1 MNMNNKE
8 CANRTRV
15 AAKRRLAHRL
25 ESVLLTPR
33 IFAVRDD
40 FRRLG
45 DEQTTKYDR
54 LFHKKRQTTAGT
66 AMRQKVCGERR
77 AVLLFLMASTLLV
90 GAGPNQLTPEEKK
103 EGYTLLFNGKNLDG
117 WDGDPV
123 RWSVQD
129 GVIVGSS
136 DGHPFKVNTFLI
148 HKGTFQNFILK
159 GDIKLRNHN
168 SGIQFRSEQ
177 LPGEG
182 WMVRGYQA
190 DASEVGDEKSAW
202 GNLYEERLRG
212 RNAMKTPDEGWLIA
226 RPLLHRGDWNSYE
239 ILADG
244 DHIRLTFN
252 GKVTIDM
259 HDKASADGIIA
270 LQLHA
275 GPEMRVEFRNL
286 KIKKLP

>member
-1 MNMNNKE
+1 MRADAIKLLA
-8 CANRTRV
+8 CV
-15 AAKRRLAHRL
+15 LFLPLLHAADPINT
-25 ESVLLTPR
+25 LTP
-33 IFAVRDD
+33 
-40 FRRLG
+40 
-45 DEQTTKYDR
+45 Q
-54 LFHKKRQTTAGT
+54 
-66 AMRQKVCGERR
+66 
-77 AVLLFLMASTLLV
+77 
-90 GAGPNQLTPEEKK
+90 EKK
-103 EGYTLLFNGKNLDG
+103 DGYTLLFNGKNLDG
-117 WDGDPV
+117 WNGDPV
-123 RWSVQD
+123 RWSVQN
-129 GVIVGSS
+129 GLIVGSS

-159 GDIKLRNHN
+159 SDIKLRNHN

-190 DASEVGDEKSAW
+190 DASEVDDAKSAW

-212 RNAMKTPDEGWLIA
+212 RNVMKTPDAGWLIA
-226 RPLLHRGDWNSYE
+226 KPLVHHGDWNTYE

-252 GKVTIDM
+252 GVVTIDL
-259 HDKASADGIIA
+259 HDAAAASGIIA

-286 KIKKLP
+286 KLKKLP

>member
-1 MNMNNKE
+1 MKTFCM
-8 CANRTRV
+8 
-15 AAKRRLAHRL
+15 LF
-25 ESVLLTPR
+25 VLLLAP
-33 IFAVRDD
+33 F
-40 FRRLG
+40 L
-45 DEQTTKYDR
+45 
-54 LFHKKRQTTAGT
+54 L
-66 AMRQKVCGERR
+66 R
-77 AVLLFLMASTLLV
+77 AA
-90 GAGPNQLTPEEKK
+90 APNQLTSEEKK
-103 EGYTLLFNGKNLDG
+103 EGYVLLFNGKDLDG

-123 RWSVQD
+123 RWSVKD
-129 GVIVGSS
+129 GEIVGSS

-148 HKGTFQNFILK
+148 YKGTFQNFVLK

-190 DASEVGDEKSAW
+190 DASEVDDVKSAW

-212 RNAMKTPDEGWLIA
+212 RNAMKTPDEGWKIGKTVV
-226 RPLLHRGDWNSYE
+226 HHGDWNSYE

-244 DHIRLTFN
+244 DHIRLTLN
-252 GKVTIDM
+252 GHVTLDM
-259 HDKASADGIIA
+259 HDRAAASGIIA

-286 KIKKLP
+286 KLKKLP

>member
-1 MNMNNKE
+1 M
-8 CANRTRV
+8 RV
-15 AAKRRLAHRL
+15 VLAVFLLLALAHPA
-25 ESVLLTPR
+25 SPQAINTLTP
-33 IFAVRDD
+33 
-40 FRRLG
+40 
-45 DEQTTKYDR
+45 Q
-54 LFHKKRQTTAGT
+54 
-66 AMRQKVCGERR
+66 
-77 AVLLFLMASTLLV
+77 
-90 GAGPNQLTPEEKK
+90 EKK
-103 EGYTLLFNGKNLDG
+103 EGFTLLFNGKNLDG

-123 RWSVQD
+123 RWSVQN

-148 HKGTFQNFILK
+148 YKGTYKNFILK

-212 RNAMKTPDEGWLIA
+212 RNAMKTPDQGWIIA
-226 RPLLHRGDWNSYE
+226 KTLVHHGDWNTYE

-244 DHIRLTFN
+244 DHIRLKFN
-252 GKVTIDM
+252 GVVTIDM
-259 HDKASADGIIA
+259 HDSAASSGIIA

-286 KIKKLP
+286 KMKVLP

>member
-1 MNMNNKE
+1 MRRMNY
-8 CANRTRV
+8 RI
-15 AAKRRLAHRL
+15 AACLLA
-25 ESVLLTPR
+25 VP
-33 IFAVRDD
+33 I
-40 FRRLG
+40 LG
-45 DEQTTKYDR
+45 
-54 LFHKKRQTTAGT
+54 LA
-66 AMRQKVCGERR
+66 
-77 AVLLFLMASTLLV
+77 ASS
-90 GAGPNQLTPEEKK
+90 NQLTPAEKK
-103 EGYTLLFNGKNLDG
+103 EGYQLLFNGMNLDG

-123 RWSVQD
+123 RWSVKD
-129 GVIVGSS
+129 GLIVGSS

-148 HKGTFQNFILK
+148 YKGTFANFVLK
-159 GDIKLRNHN
+159 GEMKLRNHN

-212 RNAMKTPDEGWLIA
+212 RNVMKTPDEGWKIA
-226 RPLLHRGDWNSYE
+226 KPLVHHGEWNSYE

-252 GKVTIDM
+252 GQVTIDM
-259 HDKASADGIIA
+259 HDKASATGIIA
-270 LQLHA
+270 LQMHA
-275 GPEMRVEFRNL
+275 GPEMQVEFRNL

>member
-1 MNMNNKE
+1 MKLS
-8 CANRTRV
+8 CLLIAPLLLH
-15 AAKRRLAHRL
+15 AAA
-25 ESVLLTPR
+25 
-33 IFAVRDD
+33 
-40 FRRLG
+40 
-45 DEQTTKYDR
+45 
-54 LFHKKRQTTAGT
+54 
-66 AMRQKVCGERR
+66 
-77 AVLLFLMASTLLV
+77 
-90 GAGPNQLTPEEKK
+90 PNVLTPEEKK
-103 EGYTLLFNGKNLDG
+103 QGYTLLFNGRNLDG

-123 RWSVQD
+123 RWTVQD
-129 GVIVGSS
+129 GTIVGCS

-148 HKGTFQNFILK
+148 YKGTFRNFILK

-190 DASEVGDEKSAW
+190 DASEVGDDKSAW

-212 RNAMKTPDEGWLIA
+212 RGVMKTPDQGWLIA

-244 DHIRLTFN
+244 DHIRLMFN
-252 GKVTIDM
+252 GAVTIDM
-259 HDKASADGIIA
+259 HDSASAAGIIA

-275 GPEMRVEFRNL
+275 GLEMRVEFRNL
-286 KIKKLP
+286 KIKVLP

>member
-1 MNMNNKE
+1 M
-8 CANRTRV
+8 RLVSV
-15 AAKRRLAHRL
+15 ALLLVAMVHTA
-25 ESVLLTPR
+25 SPQAINTLTP
-33 IFAVRDD
+33 
-40 FRRLG
+40 
-45 DEQTTKYDR
+45 Q
-54 LFHKKRQTTAGT
+54 
-66 AMRQKVCGERR
+66 
-77 AVLLFLMASTLLV
+77 
-90 GAGPNQLTPEEKK
+90 EKK
-103 EGYTLLFNGKNLDG
+103 EGFKLLFNGKNLDG

-123 RWSVQD
+123 RWSVQN

-148 HKGTFQNFILK
+148 YKGTYKNFILK

-177 LPGEG
+177 LPGDG

-212 RNAMKTPDEGWLIA
+212 RNAMKTPDQGWIIA
-226 RPLLHRGDWNSYE
+226 KTLVHHNDWNSYE

-244 DHIRLTFN
+244 DHIRLKFN
-252 GKVTIDM
+252 GVVTIDM
-259 HDKASADGIIA
+259 HDSAASSGIIA

-286 KIKKLP
+286 KMKVLP

>member
-1 MNMNNKE
+1 MK
-8 CANRTRV
+8 V
-15 AAKRRLAHRL
+15 AV
-25 ESVLLTPR
+25 VLLL
-33 IFAVRDD
+33 AASAC
-40 FRRLG
+40 L
-45 DEQTTKYDR
+45 
-54 LFHKKRQTTAGT
+54 
-66 AMRQKVCGERR
+66 R
-77 AVLLFLMASTLLV
+77 AAAINT
-90 GAGPNQLTPEEKK
+90 LTPQEKK
-103 EGYTLLFNGKNLDG
+103 DGFTLLFNGKNLDG
-117 WDGDPV
+117 WEGDPV

-129 GVIVGSS
+129 GLIAGSS

-148 HKGTFQNFILK
+148 HKGTYKNFVLK

-177 LPGEG
+177 LPGDG

-190 DASEVGDEKSAW
+190 DASEVDDAKSAW

-212 RNAMKTPDEGWLIA
+212 RNVMKTSDEGWLIA
-226 RPLLHRGDWNSYE
+226 KPLVHHGDWNTYE

-252 GKVTIDM
+252 GVVTIDT
-259 HDKASADGIIA
+259 HDSAASSGIIA

-286 KIKKLP
+286 KIKILP

>member
-1 MNMNNKE
+1 VTLRAICLLMLP
-8 CANRTRV
+8 ALLP
-15 AAKRRLAHRL
+15 AADPINT
-25 ESVLLTPR
+25 LTP
-33 IFAVRDD
+33 
-40 FRRLG
+40 
-45 DEQTTKYDR
+45 Q
-54 LFHKKRQTTAGT
+54 
-66 AMRQKVCGERR
+66 
-77 AVLLFLMASTLLV
+77 
-90 GAGPNQLTPEEKK
+90 EKK
-103 EGYTLLFNGKNLDG
+103 DGFTLLFNGKNLDG
-117 WDGDPV
+117 WEGDPV
-123 RWSVQD
+123 RWSVQN
-129 GVIVGSS
+129 GLIVGSS

-148 HKGTFQNFILK
+148 HKGTFSNFILK

-177 LPGEG
+177 LPGDG

-190 DASEVGDEKSAW
+190 DASEVDDQKSAW

-212 RNAMKTPDEGWLIA
+212 RNVMKTTDEGWRIA
-226 RPLLHRGDWNSYE
+226 KPLVHHGDWNTYE

-252 GKVTIDM
+252 GTVTIDT
-259 HDKASADGIIA
+259 HDSAASTGIIA

>member
-1 MNMNNKE
+1 MRLTVLSTL
-8 CANRTRV
+8 ALLHVV
-15 AAKRRLAHRL
+15 AA
-25 ESVLLTPR
+25 
-33 IFAVRDD
+33 
-40 FRRLG
+40 
-45 DEQTTKYDR
+45 
-54 LFHKKRQTTAGT
+54 
-66 AMRQKVCGERR
+66 
-77 AVLLFLMASTLLV
+77 
-90 GAGPNQLTPEEKK
+90 GAQLNQLTAQEKK
-103 EGYTLLFNGKNLDG
+103 DGYKLLFNGKNLDG

-129 GVIVGSS
+129 GSIVGSS

-148 HKGTFQNFILK
+148 YKKSFANFILK

-212 RNAMKTPDEGWLIA
+212 RNAMKTQDEGWIVA
-226 RPLLHRGDWNSYE
+226 KPLTHHGEWNTYE

-244 DHIRLTFN
+244 DHIKLTFN
-252 GKVTIDM
+252 GVVTIDM
-259 HDKASADGIIA
+259 HDKAAAAGIIA

-275 GPEMRVEFRNL
+275 GPEMRVEFRNIKL
-286 KIKKLP
+286 KELP